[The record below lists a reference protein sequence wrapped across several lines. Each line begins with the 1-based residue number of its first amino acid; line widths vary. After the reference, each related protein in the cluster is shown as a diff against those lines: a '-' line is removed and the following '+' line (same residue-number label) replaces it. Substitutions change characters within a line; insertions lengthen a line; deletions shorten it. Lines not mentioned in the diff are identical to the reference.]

1 MKRYYRLTFM
11 LTIFILAL
19 LSLSSFNKANADS
32 SEFSVSIDSRPIY
45 FDVAPQKIN
54 GRVMVPLRAIFEN
67 LGADVGWDNETQT
80 ITGTKEGRNVTLR
93 VGVATA
99 TVDGKTVQLDVP
111 ATKINGRVFVPTRFV
126 AESFGADVKWDDSSK
141 QVTISTGATTSDG
154 TYYFVY
160 NSKKV
165 SAADLEAIKLYINK
179 FKDSRN
185 VLFDATTYATAPQ
198 LYDALKTK
206 QKQLGGNVA
215 GIQIF
220 GMEEDVPAFSYIH
233 KVQVI
238 PATERWNGVEFNK
251 EAKYLSDFFYST
263 FQNSSTY
270 LSTDVAIY
278 DVYEKNVPLS
288 FTPEWPVSRLPLTKG
303 EISKYINKYDNYQ
316 KQIAEK
322 SIPTI
327 VLSVASNVQDGK
339 TQNDAAFFMDRLKS
353 EFNLFEMAELRTY
366 TKDLN
371 KNLIT
376 ENKKGPINLIVS
388 SPIDNEGAKQGK
400 EYFMNREDVNKQLT
414 ANYYTAFFWGMHPAS
429 RFNSDNIIH
438 DGMTKG
444 SLINPIAQTVSAS
457 NSGLNNYIWA
467 PVEQTSDGQW
477 LNDYVPAT
485 YEMLQENNP
494 YYFIYQYYAGLD
506 EGKTRLKSFHDAK
519 VEYATQTKKHQ
530 DKIGFMSGYE
540 NIISLHYLG
549 LADYE

>member
-1 MKRYYRLTFM
+1 MLAIVTLT
-11 LTIFILAL
+11 L
-19 LSLSSFNKANADS
+19 LSLSSFNKTNAAS
-32 SEFSVSIDSRPIY
+32 SEISVSIDSRPIY

-54 GRVMVPLRAIFEN
+54 GRIMVPLRAIFES
-67 LGADVGWDNETQT
+67 LGAEVGWDNETQT
-80 ITGTKEGRNVTLR
+80 IIGTKEGRNITLR
-93 VGVATA
+93 VTAATA
-99 TVDGKTVQLDVP
+99 TVGGKTVQLDVP
-111 ATKINGRVFVPTRFV
+111 ATKISGRVFVPTRFV
-126 AESFGADVKWDDSSK
+126 AESFGADVKWNDSSK

-185 VLFDATTYATAPQ
+185 VLFDATTYASAPQ

-206 QKQLGGNVA
+206 QKQLGGNVT

-238 PATERWNGVEFNK
+238 PATERWNGIEFNK
-251 EAKYLSDFFYST
+251 EATYLSDFFYST
-263 FQNSSTY
+263 FRNSSTY
-270 LSTDVAIY
+270 LNADIAIY
-278 DVYEKNVPLS
+278 DVFEKNVPLS

-303 EISKYINKYDNYQ
+303 EISRYINKYDDYR

-322 SIPTI
+322 SVPTV

-339 TQNDAAFFMDRLKS
+339 TQNDAAFFMNRLKS
-353 EFNLFEMAELRTY
+353 EFNLFEKIEFRTY
-366 TKDLN
+366 TKELN
-371 KNLIT
+371 KNLIA
-376 ENKKGPINLIVS
+376 ENQKGPINLMVS

-400 EYFMNREDVNKQLT
+400 EYFMNREDVKKQLT
-414 ANYYTAFFWGMHPAS
+414 ANYYTAFFWGMLPA
-429 RFNSDNIIH
+429 NWLTTDNIIH

-444 SLINPIAQTVSAS
+444 TLINPIVQTVSAS

-467 PVEQTSDGQW
+467 PVEETPDGQW

-494 YYFIYQYYAGLD
+494 YYFIYQYYAGLN
-506 EGKTRLKSFHDAK
+506 EGKTRLQSFHDAK